1 MMPRPS
7 LQSRNFVGGCRMPVL
22 DGEALE
28 FCCIPQ
34 GLASEGPSIGSGPK
48 HVLSAWNRPN
58 DTGVAQHF
66 VLRAALAPWTMLWTC
81 RLPAADLSVLPFS
94 ISEGF
99 YISSPGHK
107 ASFSAQQTSVHPL
120 LSVVKFLQQMSPVS
134 EEPCVPE
141 EAPHCRH
148 T

>member
-1 MMPRPS
+1 
-7 LQSRNFVGGCRMPVL
+7 MPVL

-81 RLPAADLSVLPFS
+81 RLPAADLSVRHFPSLRVSTFLPLDTK
-94 ISEGF
+94 
-99 YISSPGHK
+99 P
-107 ASFSAQQTSVHPL
+107 P
-120 LSVVKFLQQMSPVS
+120 FLPSKRVFILCCQS
-134 EEPCVPE
+134 
-141 EAPHCRH
+141 
-148 T
+148 